1 MVIVMVGVVKATVMP
16 IREKLV
22 ILVILLVLYV
32 HVMMVELVLVIKL
45 VELLVTLMEIVQ
57 FPMDVVMSLEG
68 LHAQALNGRTTQLIP
83 ALLDAIVLVHQL
95 VIIMKALPHKT
106 KTHVNNVAIQAIG
119 ILPNGLAIQSNI
131 VVVMVMITTIQEF
144 VGQVFVKMILT
155 IKVVAMHLQT
165 VFIQVSVM

>member
-1 MVIVMVGVVKATVMP
+1 
-16 IREKLV
+16 
-22 ILVILLVLYV
+22 
-32 HVMMVELVLVIKL
+32 
-45 VELLVTLMEIVQ
+45 
-57 FPMDVVMSLEG
+57 
-68 LHAQALNGRTTQLIP
+68 
-83 ALLDAIVLVHQL
+83 
-95 VIIMKALPHKT
+95 
-106 KTHVNNVAIQAIG
+106 VAIQAIG